1 MGGIHRGAETA
12 HARFLAL
19 SRDGDHA
26 TVRGETPVTDLFANL
41 AFGFDLALSSQ
52 NLLFCLMGVLLGT
65 LVGVLPGLGPVATI
79 AILLP
84 ITFTLPPIPALI
96 MLAGLYYGAQYG
108 GSTTA
113 ILVNIPGESSSVV
126 TCIDGHMMA
135 RKGRAGAALTIAAVG
150 SFFAGCVST
159 AVVAA
164 FSKPLVVVANTFTS
178 PDYFG
183 LLVFGLIAAVVLAQG
198 SVLRS
203 IAMVVTG
210 LALGLVGTDIASGQV
225 RYTFGLAALA
235 DGIGFVPVAMGLF
248 GIAEIM
254 RNLET
259 TGGRSVMQPLTTL
272 WPTREETRAATPA
285 VLRGT
290 AVGSVLGVLPG
301 GGALIASFAS
311 YVIEKKLAR
320 EPQRFGQGAVEG
332 VAGPEA
338 ANNAGAQTS
347 FIPLLA
353 LGVPP
358 NAVMALML
366 GAMTVHG
373 IVPGPK
379 LMVDRPDLFWGMI
392 ASMWIGN
399 LMLVIINLPLIGIW
413 VRLLSIPYRWLYPAI
428 LVFCCIGVYT
438 VNTSIDE
445 VVVMVVFGIVGYV
458 LPKIG
463 CEPAPMI
470 LGFILA
476 PMIEENFR
484 RSLIVSRG
492 SWIIFWEKPICA
504 AFLGIS
510 LMLLAVMLLPAIRSR
525 REQAFKE

>member
-1 MGGIHRGAETA
+1 M
-12 HARFLAL
+12 
-19 SRDGDHA
+19 
-26 TVRGETPVTDLFANL
+26 
-41 AFGFDLALSSQ
+41 
-52 NLLFCLMGVLLGT
+52 
-65 LVGVLPGLGPVATI
+65 
-79 AILLP
+79 
-84 ITFTLPPIPALI
+84 
-96 MLAGLYYGAQYG
+96 
-108 GSTTA
+108 
-113 ILVNIPGESSSVV
+113 
-126 TCIDGHMMA
+126 
-135 RKGRAGAALTIAAVG
+135 
-150 SFFAGCVST
+150 
-159 AVVAA
+159 
-164 FSKPLVVVANTFTS
+164 VVANTFTS

-183 LLVFGLIAAVVLAQG
+183 LLTFGLIAAIVLAQG
-198 SVLRS
+198 SVVRS
-203 IAMVVTG
+203 IAMVVVG
-210 LALGLVGTDIASGQV
+210 LALGLVGTDITSGQM
-225 RYTFGLAALA
+225 RYTFGFSALA

-254 RNLET
+254 RNLEAT
-259 TGGRSVMQPLTTL
+259 QGRAVMEKLTSL
-272 WPTREETRAATPA
+272 WPTREEARAAIPA

-290 AVGSVLGVLPG
+290 VVGSILGVLPG
-301 GGALIASFAS
+301 GGALVASFAA
-311 YVIEKKLAR
+311 YVIEKKIAR
-320 EPQRFGQGAVEG
+320 DPSRFGQGAVEG
-332 VAGPEA
+332 VAGPES

-366 GAMTVHG
+366 GAMTIHG

-379 LMVDRPDLFWGMI
+379 LMVDRPDLFWAMI

-413 VRLLSIPYRWLYPAI
+413 VRLLSVPYRWLYPAI

-438 VNTSIDE
+438 VNNTIDD
-445 VVVMVVFGIVGYV
+445 VVIMAAFGFVGYV

-492 SWIIFWEKPICA
+492 SWTIFLEKPICLG
-504 AFLGIS
+504 FLALS
-510 LMLLAVMLLPAIRSR
+510 LTLLLVMLLPAIRKGR
-525 REQAFKE
+525 DVAFQEA

>member
-1 MGGIHRGAETA
+1 MA
-12 HARFLAL
+12 
-19 SRDGDHA
+19 
-26 TVRGETPVTDLFANL
+26 DLFANL
-41 AFGFDLALSSQ
+41 AFGFDLALSPQ
-52 NLLFCLMGVLLGT
+52 NLLFCLIGALLGT

-79 AILLP
+79 AMLLP
-84 ITFTLPPIPALI
+84 VTFTLPPIPALI

-135 RKGRAGAALTIAAVG
+135 RKGRAGAALTIAALG

-159 AVVAA
+159 AVLAA

-183 LLVFGLIAAVVLAQG
+183 LLLFGLIAAIVLAQG
-198 SVLRS
+198 SVVRS
-203 IAMVVTG
+203 IAMVVVG
-210 LALGLVGTDIASGQV
+210 LALGLVGTDLSSGQM
-225 RYTFGLAALA
+225 RYTFGFTALA

-254 RNLET
+254 RNLEVT
-259 TGGRSVMQPLTTL
+259 HGRSVMEKLTSL
-272 WPTREETRAATPA
+272 WPTREETRAAIPA

-290 AVGSVLGVLPG
+290 AIGSILGVLPG
-301 GGALIASFAS
+301 GGALVASFAA

-320 EPQRFGQGAVEG
+320 DPSRFGQGAVEG
-332 VAGPEA
+332 VAGPES

-347 FIPLLA
+347 FIPLLV

-366 GAMTVHG
+366 GAMTIHG

-379 LMVDRPDLFWGMI
+379 LMVDRPDLFWAMI

-399 LMLVIINLPLIGIW
+399 LMLVVINLPLIGIW
-413 VRLLSIPYRWLYPAI
+413 VRLLSVPYRWLYPAI

-438 VNTSIDE
+438 VNNTIDD
-445 VVVMVVFGIVGYV
+445 VVIMAVFGLVGYL

-492 SWIIFWEKPICA
+492 SWAIFIEKPICLG
-504 AFLGIS
+504 FLLLS
-510 LMLLAVMLLPAIRSR
+510 LTLLLVMLLPAIRQGR
-525 REQAFKE
+525 DVAFREE